1 MLMLKGKIMKKNQM
15 ITLALFA
22 AMLPLSA
29 CVADPTTG
37 KRTIS
42 KAAIGG
48 IGGVLGG
55 YLLGDLIGGKR
66 DRTEKIV
73 GAGIGALAGAAAGY
87 YMDEQEKKLRL
98 QTAGTGVNVTREG
111 DNLVLDM
118 PSEVTFGVDS
128 ANIDAGFRNTLDQ
141 VASTLTQ
148 YEKTYVDVMGHTDS
162 TGSDAYNQ
170 ILSEGRASAFSQR
183 ALQRVVMVKASQR
196 RAILTPPAVRQT
208 VALKF
213 TLYRSRRGNHTLE
226 RHPLKQFGQRT
237 AFPPRLGHE
246 KRLRRRGA
254 LHHSHSKTPHRRCRF
269 SGNREQPI
277 QPVCRNRDQQCID
290 TAPPA
295 IAIKQLRIAETKAQ
309 THAVDQDL
317 S

>member
-1 MLMLKGKIMKKNQM
+1 MLKGKIMKKNQM

-22 AMLPLSA
+22 AML
-29 CVADPTTG
+29 ADPTTG

-170 ILSEGRASAFSQR
+170 ILSEGRASAVADYLSIRGVQSARLATRGYGESQP
-183 ALQRVVMVKASQR
+183 KASNLDPAGRSANR
-196 RAILTPPAVRQT
+196 RVEIHLV
-208 VALKF
+208 
-213 TLYRSRRGNHTLE
+213 
-226 RHPLKQFGQRT
+226 
-237 AFPPRLGHE
+237 
-246 KRLRRRGA
+246 
-254 LHHSHSKTPHRRCRF
+254 
-269 SGNREQPI
+269 
-277 QPVCRNRDQQCID
+277 PVTQG
-290 TAPPA
+290 
-295 IAIKQLRIAETKAQ
+295 
-309 THAVDQDL
+309 
-317 S
+317 

>member
-1 MLMLKGKIMKKNQM
+1 M

-170 ILSEGRASAFSQR
+170 TLSERRASAVADYLSIRGVQSARLATRGYGESQP
-183 ALQRVVMVKASQR
+183 KASNLDPAGRSANR
-196 RAILTPPAVRQT
+196 RVEIHLV
-208 VALKF
+208 
-213 TLYRSRRGNHTLE
+213 
-226 RHPLKQFGQRT
+226 
-237 AFPPRLGHE
+237 
-246 KRLRRRGA
+246 
-254 LHHSHSKTPHRRCRF
+254 
-269 SGNREQPI
+269 
-277 QPVCRNRDQQCID
+277 PVTQG
-290 TAPPA
+290 
-295 IAIKQLRIAETKAQ
+295 
-309 THAVDQDL
+309 
-317 S
+317 